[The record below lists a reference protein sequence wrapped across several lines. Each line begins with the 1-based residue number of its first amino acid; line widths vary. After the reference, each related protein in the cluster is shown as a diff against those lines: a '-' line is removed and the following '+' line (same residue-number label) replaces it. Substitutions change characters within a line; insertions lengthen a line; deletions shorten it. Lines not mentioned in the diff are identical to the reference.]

1 MHRGRIGAAVVLM
14 NAQSWTQL
22 NRLLDEALDLPP
34 ADRERWLA
42 SLGPEH
48 EPLKARLF
56 ALLAQASSV
65 QVSSFL
71 APPNLG
77 SLALSEFP
85 DDATSPGS
93 VLMRTSPAQSS
104 ARTVCCAASARA
116 AWARSGSLNAR
127 TDCSSV
133 RWR

>member
-1 MHRGRIGAAVVLM
+1 M
-14 NAQSWTQL
+14 NAESWTEL

-48 EPLKARLF
+48 ERLKARLC

-65 QVSSFL
+65 QASSFL
-71 APPNLG
+71 APQNLG

-85 DDATSPGS
+85 EE
-93 VLMRTSPAQSS
+93 RPAP
-104 ARTVCCAASARA
+104 V
-116 AWARSGSLNAR
+116 RS
-127 TDCSSV
+127 
-133 RWR
+133 